1 MAVLSC
7 PRSRAAHAAPELA
20 QLSHRKRVIELA
32 RAEPLDDDFVQLSL
46 ALTISTTAT
55 HGWIESVS
63 DESASSMIPISE
75 MRKFTERPLSQCL
88 KTATLPL
95 IGLPTV
101 S

>member
-1 MAVLSC
+1 MQR
-7 PRSRAAHAAPELA
+7 RSWRSSLTGKGISI
-20 QLSHRKRVIELA
+20 LLA
-32 RAEPLDDDFVQLSL
+32 RNRSMMAFYSSSL
-46 ALTISTTAT
+46 ALTISATAT

-63 DESASSMIPISE
+63 DESASSMIPITGI
-75 MRKFTERPLSQCL
+75 RKFAERPLLQCL

>member
-1 MAVLSC
+1 L
-7 PRSRAAHAAPELA
+7 
-20 QLSHRKRVIELA
+20 LA
-32 RAEPLDDDFVQLSL
+32 RNRSTMAFYSSSL
-46 ALTISTTAT
+46 ALTLSATAT

-63 DESASSMIPISE
+63 DESASSMIPITG
-75 MRKFTERPLSQCL
+75 MRKFTERPLQYL